1 MSLRRGLWRWN
12 GNRRST
18 THVALKWE
26 WLIARPGQLSDAAQ
40 VPASLPTSGGARQG
54 KGGGHVRIRAVGVML
69 LAIFLAGCETS
80 ATLQSVKDLGNYFS
94 PWSSTNT
101 AAPALNP
108 AYRYLRIQTGK
119 RVAYFALGYVDSLP
133 EGKVEVWYSGGKEV
147 LKLLDGRMVGM
158 VGTATEWLLVTLIS
172 PPAWGDKLDGMEYE
186 RRLDIS
192 PGYRYGVRERLR
204 LKRLPPPSD
213 TKLADLKPQDILWYR
228 EVPVGSSAIPSAL
241 YGLMKEG
248 DAWRVV
254 YSEVCLDTNL
264 CFSWQRWK
272 P

>member
-1 MSLRRGLWRWN
+1 MWSSLWRWN
-12 GNRRST
+12 GNRSSAS
-18 THVALKWE
+18 HVALKWE
-26 WLIARPGQLSDAAQ
+26 WLIVGSAQLGNAARERAHLS
-40 VPASLPTSGGARQG
+40 TSGGARQG
-54 KGGGHVRIRAVGVML
+54 EARGDVRIRAVGVMVL
-69 LAIFLAGCETS
+69 SIVLAACETS
-80 ATLQSVKDLGNYFS
+80 PTLQSVKDIGNYFS
-94 PWSSTNT
+94 PWSLTT
-101 AAPALNP
+101 LAAPVLNP

-119 RVAYFALGYVDSLP
+119 RVAYFALGYVDTAP

-147 LKLLDGRMVGM
+147 LRLLDGRMVGM
-158 VGTATEWLLVTLIS
+158 VGTATEWLAVKLIS

-213 TKLADLKPQDILWYR
+213 TKLVHLKPPDLLWYR
-228 EVPVGSSAIPSAL
+228 EVPVGPSAIPSAL
-241 YGLMKEG
+241 YGLIKEG

>member
-1 MSLRRGLWRWN
+1 MRRGLWRCN
-12 GNRRST
+12 GNRSSAS
-18 THVALKWE
+18 HVALKWE
-26 WLIARPGQLSDAAQ
+26 WLIVGSAQLGNAARERAHLS
-40 VPASLPTSGGARQG
+40 TSGGARQG
-54 KGGGHVRIRAVGVML
+54 EARGDVRIRAVGVML
-69 LAIFLAGCETS
+69 LSIVLAACETS
-80 ATLQSVKDLGNYFS
+80 PTLQSVTDIGKYFS
-94 PWSSTNT
+94 PWSLTT
-101 AAPALNP
+101 PAAPVLNP

-119 RVAYFALGYVDSLP
+119 RVAYFALGYVDTAP

-147 LKLLDGRMVGM
+147 LRLLDGRLVGM
-158 VGTATEWLLVTLIS
+158 VGTTTEWLSVKLIS

-213 TKLADLKPQDILWYR
+213 TKLVHLKPQDLLWYR
-228 EVPVGSSAIPSAL
+228 EVPVGPSAIPSAL

>member
-1 MSLRRGLWRWN
+1 MSLWSGIWRWN

-18 THVALKWE
+18 SHVALKRE
-26 WLIARPGQLSDAAQ
+26 GLIVRSAQRGDAAQ
-40 VPASLPTSGGARQG
+40 EPTSLPTSGGARQG
-54 KGGGHVRIRAVGVML
+54 AVGGDVRIRAVRVL
-69 LAIFLAGCETS
+69 LLSIFLAGCETS
-80 ATLQSVKDLGNYFS
+80 PTLQSLKDLGKYFS
-94 PWSSTNT
+94 PGSSTAT

-119 RVAYFALGYVDSLP
+119 QVAYFARGYVDPLP

-147 LKLLDGRMVGM
+147 LKLLDGRVVGM
-158 VGTATEWLLVTLIS
+158 VGTATEWLSVKLIS
-172 PPAWGDKLDGMEYE
+172 PPTWGDKLDGMEYE

-213 TKLADLKPQDILWYR
+213 TKLAGLKSQDIVWYR
-228 EVPVGSSAIPSAL
+228 EVPVGPSAVPSAL
-241 YGLMKEG
+241 YGLMQEG

-272 P
+272 S

>member
-1 MSLRRGLWRWN
+1 M
-12 GNRRST
+12 
-18 THVALKWE
+18 KWE
-26 WLIARPGQLSDAAQ
+26 WLIVRAAQPGDAA
-40 VPASLPTSGGARQG
+40 PEPTSLPTSSGAHQGGR
-54 KGGGHVRIRAVGVML
+54 GGDVRIRTVGIML
-69 LAIFLAGCETS
+69 MSIFLAGCETS
-80 ATLQSVKDLGNYFS
+80 PTLQSLKDLGKYFS
-94 PWSSTNT
+94 PGSSTTT

-108 AYRYLRIQTGK
+108 AYKYLRIQTGE
-119 RVAYFALGYVDSLP
+119 RVAYFALGYVDALP

-158 VGTATEWLLVTLIS
+158 VGTATEWLAVKLIS

-204 LKRLPPPSD
+204 LKRLQPPSD
-213 TKLADLKPQDILWYR
+213 TKLANLKPQDLLWYR
-228 EVPVGSSAIPSAL
+228 EVPVGPPDIPPAL

-248 DAWRVV
+248 DAWRAV

>member
-26 WLIARPGQLSDAAQ
+26 WLIARPAQLGDAAQ
-40 VPASLPTSGGARQG
+40 EPASLPTSGGARQG

-158 VGTATEWLLVTLIS
+158 VGTATEWLSVTLIS

-228 EVPVGSSAIPSAL
+228 EVPVGPSAIPSAL

>member
-1 MSLRRGLWRWN
+1 M
-12 GNRRST
+12 
-18 THVALKWE
+18 THFQKA
-26 WLIARPGQLSDAAQ
+26 
-40 VPASLPTSGGARQG
+40 ASLSISDGAYQGEGGDEA
-54 KGGGHVRIRAVGVML
+54 RIRVAGVML
-69 LAIFLAGCETS
+69 SAIFLAGCGTS

-94 PWSSTNT
+94 PWSSTTT

-119 RVAYFALGYVDSLP
+119 RVAYFALGYVDSRP

-147 LKLLDGRMVGM
+147 LKLLDGRMVAM
-158 VGTATEWLLVTLIS
+158 VGTATEWLSVKLVA

-204 LKRLPPPSD
+204 LTRLRPPSD
-213 TKLADLKPQDILWYR
+213 TKLVGLKPQDIVWYR
-228 EVPVGSSAIPSAL
+228 EVPVGPSAVPSAL
-241 YGLMKEG
+241 YGLIK
-248 DAWRVV
+248 DTDTWRVV
-254 YSEVCLDTNL
+254 YSEVCLDPNL